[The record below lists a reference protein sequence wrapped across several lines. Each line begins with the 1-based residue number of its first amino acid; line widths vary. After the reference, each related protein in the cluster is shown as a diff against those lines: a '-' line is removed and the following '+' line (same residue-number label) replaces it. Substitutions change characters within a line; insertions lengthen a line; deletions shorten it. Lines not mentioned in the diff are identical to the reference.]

1 MATIAPLVFNQIQY
15 ENVIGK
21 NFLKAYQGLY
31 AFAGLEN
38 LIRGTKQAIT
48 VLYDYSK
55 HIFCKLPTN
64 KNKN

>member
-48 VLYDYSK
+48 VLYNY
-55 HIFCKLPTN
+55 I
-64 KNKN
+64 